1 MATRTCKTPD
11 MVDIGSFAS
20 WLFAAIGEWA
30 VGRALGQIWGKAR
43 RSEQLST
50 LMAAVKAA
58 VDRTAREVRPDASEE
73 AVEHLAAVL
82 NQVVDPRLPAAP
94 LANYPTLLQALEAG
108 IAAQIGV
115 LDDPDL
121 TGRGQSSLQL
131 LGLRAEQ
138 LAKSLTRNVV
148 SVIIERSRLSG
159 GAALTPLAEQF
170 NHDVTHGKLDQLAKD
185 VKAIIDTLQDLPASK
200 PTIPHQ
206 LEPEAA
212 DFTGRADEL
221 RRLRGW
227 LAAAATGDPVG
238 ASQGRPGAIITISG
252 MAGVGKSA
260 LATYVAHRV
269 KDQFPDGQ
277 LHLNLKGSSPGQP
290 PMGPNRALRHL
301 LESLGEP
308 PDRVPDDPDDVD
320 LAAARWR
327 SLSASRRLLVLL
339 DNAATAAQ
347 LLPASATCAVL
358 VTSRDVLATLS
369 GARPLPLEELPSKDA
384 AELLTKLVGE
394 NRVAADPDAAT
405 EIVRLCGYLPL
416 AIDITGRTLPAYG
429 DLAELRDRLQDRRAR
444 LDPIRTAL
452 RVSYDV
458 LDPLDQRLLRC
469 LALPNVPDFT
479 AWMVAALLDLSADTA
494 KARLDHLVRVSLV
507 RVRADRDARGLVRY
521 DLHDRVREFAGELLD
536 QDAPEASVDRR
547 WARSQALTRMLVAY
561 HGCVN
566 YAFHLIN
573 RDNPMV
579 DARDLPVWGQG
590 YPAAKVAVDGGSQ
603 PAGKDE
609 DEQAMRQRLAKRARD
624 WFAAEQANVV
634 ALVKQAA
641 EAVPP
646 PAMTARLAY
655 SLFHLLEGRG
665 HRGDWQ
671 HMDEI
676 ALRIARTTA
685 DRHAEARALR
695 NQGRYAMV
703 GVLDQA
709 QQLEGTLLD
718 PPPPQQFPGRCAE
731 AIELLEQARTLYRQV
746 GDRNGEAVCVRELAD
761 CHELEGEFP
770 AAIRDYELAK
780 EAFAGVAGE
789 DTAVGSL
796 LIGLG
801 RARQGH
807 GHQLQARKP
816 LGAAKESFAQAEA
829 CFEKGV
835 EYGHRLAHHRLE
847 AYGLRHL
854 AGLYRDCYDPQRFE
868 DALARYDQSL
878 RAFESARDPRG
889 EVRTRAER
897 ARLLAHMGEYAQATD
912 VLRSVRNDLAAW
924 QETEWESPDEVAMIE
939 GWLAELAAL
948 TARQAD
954 G

>member
-1 MATRTCKTPD
+1 

-20 WLFAAIGEWA
+20 WLFAAIGEWT
-30 VGRALGQIWGKAR
+30 VGRALGHIWGKAH
-43 RSEQLST
+43 RSEQLSA
-50 LMAAVKAA
+50 LEDAVEVA
-58 VDRTAREVRPDASEE
+58 VDRTAHELRPDAFEE
-73 AVEHLAAVL
+73 AVEQLAAVL
-82 NQVVDPRLPAAP
+82 NQVIEPRLPAAP
-94 LANYPTLLQALEAG
+94 LATYPTLLRALEAG
-108 IAAQIGV
+108 IAAKIGV

-121 TGRGQSSLQL
+121 TGQGQSSLQL

-138 LAKSLTRNVV
+138 LAQPLIRNVV
-148 SVIIERSRLSG
+148 SVIIEHSRLSG
-159 GAALTPLAEQF
+159 VAALTPLADQF
-170 NHDVTHGKLDQLAKD
+170 NDDVTHDKLDQLAKD
-185 VKAIIDTLQDLPASK
+185 VQEIIDALQDLPASK
-200 PTIPHQ
+200 PPPIPHQ

-212 DFTGRADEL
+212 DFTGRADER
-221 RRLRGW
+221 RRLGEW
-227 LAAAATGDPVG
+227 LAAAATGDPAG
-238 ASQGRPGAIITISG
+238 ASQGRPGVIITISG

-290 PMGPNRALRHL
+290 PMGLDRALRHL

-308 PDRVPDDPDDVD
+308 PNRVLDDPDDVD
-320 LAAARWR
+320 LAVVRWR
-327 SLSASRRLLVLL
+327 TLADGRRLLVLL

-347 LLPASATCAVL
+347 VSPLLPASATCAVL

-369 GARPLPLEELPSKDA
+369 GARRLPLEELPSKDA
-384 AELLTKLVGE
+384 VALLTRIVGE
-394 NRVAADPDAAT
+394 NRVDANPDAAT
-405 EIVRLCGYLPL
+405 EIVGLCGYLPL
-416 AIDITGRTLPAYG
+416 AIDITGRTLPASG
-429 DLAELRDRLQDRRAR
+429 NLAELRDRLKDRQAR

-452 RVSYDV
+452 MVSYDV
-458 LDPLDQRLLRC
+458 LEPLDQRLLRF
-469 LALPNVPDFT
+469 LALPQVPDFT
-479 AWMVAALLDLSADTA
+479 AWMVAALLDVPADTA

-507 RVRADRDARGLVRY
+507 RVRADRDACGLVRY

-536 QDAPEASVDRR
+536 QDAPEASLDGR
-547 WARSQALTRMLVAY
+547 WARSQALTRMLAAY

-603 PAGKDE
+603 PAEKGESEKAKRE
-609 DEQAMRQRLAKRARD
+609 RLAKSAKD
-624 WFAAEQANVV
+624 WFDTEQANVL
-634 ALVKQAA
+634 ALVEQADKT
-641 EAVPP
+641 VPP

-665 HRGDWQ
+665 RRGDWRR
-671 HMDEI
+671 MDEI
-676 ALRIARTTA
+676 ALSIARQTA

-695 NQGRYAMV
+695 NQGRFAMV

-709 QQLEGTLLD
+709 QQLEGTLLA
-718 PPPPQQFPGRCAE
+718 PPSPQRFPGRCAT
-731 AIELLEQARTLYRQV
+731 AIALLQQARTLYRQV

-770 AAIRDYELAK
+770 AAIRDYELAQ
-780 EAFAGVAGE
+780 ATFAGLEGE

-801 RARQGH
+801 RAHQGH
-807 GHQLQARKP
+807 DQQHQARRP
-816 LGAAKESFAQAEA
+816 LDAAKETFAQAEA
-829 CFEKGV
+829 CFKQGV
-835 EYGHRLAHHRLE
+835 ELGHRLVHHRVE

-854 AGLYRDCYDPQRFE
+854 AGLYRDCYLPPRFE
-868 DALARYDQSL
+868 DALACYDRSL
-878 RAFESARDPRG
+878 VAFKDARDPPG

-897 ARLLAHMGEYAQATD
+897 ARLLARMGAYAQATD
-912 VLRSVRNDLAAW
+912 VLLSVRNDLAAW
-924 QETEWESPDEVAMIE
+924 QETEWKSPDEVAVIE
-939 GWLAELAAL
+939 GWLVELAAL